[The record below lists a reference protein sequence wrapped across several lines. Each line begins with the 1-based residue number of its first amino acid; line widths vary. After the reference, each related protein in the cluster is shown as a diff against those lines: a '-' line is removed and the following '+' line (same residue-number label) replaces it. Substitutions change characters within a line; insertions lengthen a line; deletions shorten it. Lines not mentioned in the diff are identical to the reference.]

1 MIKTMTKVAILGASG
16 YTALELVKI
25 LLRHPGAEIVAA
37 TSRAEE
43 SPRLAELHPSLTNR
57 IDLRCEPFNADRLL
71 KRGVQCV
78 FGCLPHGA
86 SMKLL
91 PALLHRGMRAIDLS
105 ADYRLRDPNVYAQW
119 YGESHEDL
127 ANLTQAVYGLPEVYG
142 EEIETA
148 QLVANPG
155 CYPQTGILG
164 LLPLVAAKLIETKNI
179 IIDSKSGVSGAGR
192 TPKLAFHFPECNENL
207 AAYAVGK
214 HRHTPEIEQTLTDV
228 AGESIEVIFT
238 PHLIPMDRGI
248 FSTIYAVPHR
258 PQSEAQL
265 MELYR
270 EYYRKAPFVRVV
282 DHLPA
287 TKDCAGTNYL
297 DLTVR
302 VVRGRIIV
310 LVCEDNLV
318 RGASGVAVQN
328 FNRMYGHEERTGLG

>member
-1 MIKTMTKVAILGASG
+1 MTKIAILGASG

-25 LLRHPGAEIVAA
+25 LLRHPGVEIAAA
-37 TSRAEE
+37 TSRQEDT
-43 SPRLAELHPSLTNR
+43 PRLAELHPSLTSR

-71 KRGVQCV
+71 QRGVQCV

-86 SMKLL
+86 SMSLL
-91 PALLHRGMRAIDLS
+91 PELLQRGLRVIDLS

-127 ANLTQAVYGLPEVYG
+127 ANLMQAVYGLPEIYG
-142 EEIETA
+142 DEIATA

-155 CYPQTGILG
+155 CYPQTAILG
-164 LLPLVAAKLIETKNI
+164 LAPLVTGKLIEPHTI

-192 TPKLAFHFPECNENL
+192 TPKLNFHFPECNESV

-214 HRHTPEIEQTLTDV
+214 HRHTPEIEQTLSDV
-228 AGESIEVIFT
+228 AGESVEVIFT

-248 FSTIYAVPHR
+248 FSTIYAVPRR
-258 PQSEAQL
+258 PITESQL
-265 MELYR
+265 LELYR

-282 DHLPA
+282 EHLPA
-287 TKDCAGTNYL
+287 TKDCWGTNFL
-297 DLTVR
+297 DVAVR
-302 VVRGRIIV
+302 VVRGRVVV
-310 LVCEDNLV
+310 LACEDNLV

-328 FNRMYGHEERTGLG
+328 FNRMYGHDERTALL